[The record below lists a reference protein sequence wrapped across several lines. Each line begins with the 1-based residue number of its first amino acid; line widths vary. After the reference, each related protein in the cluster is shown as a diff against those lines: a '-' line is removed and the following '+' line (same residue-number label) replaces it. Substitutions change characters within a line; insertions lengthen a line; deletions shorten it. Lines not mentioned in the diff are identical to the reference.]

1 MRFSGRNKGA
11 FIFSLVFVL
20 LFPKIFLISP
30 AIYWITLRLI
40 ESLPTREQANSKLS
54 VEAEL
59 PFFGQILSALI
70 AAGSNLL
77 TALEVVAPM
86 LNSDLSRRTSRTID
100 LLRVGSPP
108 ANAWHEWVED
118 PVTRDWAGGLIRAQE
133 RGRPLA
139 NLLRVSAVSLS
150 EQRLRRAR
158 IQVSKLGVKLSLPI
172 GICFLPSFIFGAIV
186 PIVITF
192 FSTLKFF

>member
-1 MRFSGRNKGA
+1 
-11 FIFSLVFVL
+11 V
-20 LFPKIFLISP
+20 
-30 AIYWITLRLI
+30 IYWFTLRVI
-40 ESLPTREQANSKLS
+40 QFLPTRAQANSKLS

-59 PFFGQILSALI
+59 PFFGQLLAALI

-77 TALEVVAPM
+77 GALEALSPM
-86 LNSDLSRRTSRTID
+86 LNSELKRRASRTID
-100 LLRVGSPP
+100 LLKIGSPP
-108 ANAWHEWVED
+108 SNAWREWVED

-150 EQRLRRAR
+150 EQRLIRVRLQ
-158 IQVSKLGVKLSLPI
+158 ISKLGVKLSLPI
-172 GICFLPSFIFGAIV
+172 GICFLPAFIFGAIV